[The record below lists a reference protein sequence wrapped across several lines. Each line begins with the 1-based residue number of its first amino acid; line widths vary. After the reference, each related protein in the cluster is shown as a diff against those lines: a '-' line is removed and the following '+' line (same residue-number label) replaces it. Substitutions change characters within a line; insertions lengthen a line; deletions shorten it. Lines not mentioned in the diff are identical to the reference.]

1 MQASCTRG
9 LARVAVKQNASD
21 VSLIELQTVKVLS
34 DASCV
39 QSLAVKT
46 TSAFDSPK
54 TVSS

>member
-1 MQASCTRG
+1 MYKRISEGGCQ
-9 LARVAVKQNASD
+9 QNASD
-21 VSLIELQTVKVLS
+21 VSLVGLQTMKVLS